1 MARFLVWS
9 DLHDEFWE
17 GFDLPELSAPVDRVL
32 IAGDTHT
39 MGRHLDIPAR
49 AARKYG
55 CPVVV
60 IWGNHEPYGS
70 IWSESMADEERKLEK
85 LRTEVLDIRVLHGAE
100 TEVAG
105 VRIIGATLWTDLKLH
120 PPFEYLARLMVS
132 AYMQDYRAIRTAS
145 KTLLTV
151 DYMLERH
158 RQDKAAIFEALSKPH
173 AGPTIVMTHHLPV
186 RQLIEPWR
194 TIGGNQKR
202 ARNNGFACDL
212 WDDIKVHDIHTWVC
226 GHSHEGENWTGAGGH
241 GPIRFVTNQRGYPGE
256 ETEFDPTLTINVS

>member
-17 GFDLPELSAPVDRVL
+17 GFDLPDLPAPVDGVL

-39 MGRHLDIPAR
+39 MGRHLEIPAC

-70 IWSESMADEERKLEK
+70 IWSELMADEERQLAA
-85 LRTEVLDIRVLHGAE
+85 LRAEGLDIRVLHGAV

-105 VRIIGATLWTDLKLH
+105 VRIVGATLWTDLKLY
-120 PPFEYLARLMVS
+120 PPFEYLALTMVS
-132 AYMQDYRAIRTAS
+132 AHMQDYRTIRT
-145 KTLLTV
+145 TQQTRFTV
-151 DYMLERH
+151 DDMLERH
-158 RQDKAAIFEALSKPH
+158 CQDKAAIFETLSRPYDC
-173 AGPTIVMTHHLPV
+173 PTIVMTHHLPV

-194 TIGGNQKR
+194 TVG
-202 ARNNGFACDL
+202 A
-212 WDDIKVHDIHTWVC
+212 IK
-226 GHSHEGENWTGAGGH
+226 S
-241 GPIRFVTNQRGYPGE
+241 GP
-256 ETEFDPTLTINVS
+256 